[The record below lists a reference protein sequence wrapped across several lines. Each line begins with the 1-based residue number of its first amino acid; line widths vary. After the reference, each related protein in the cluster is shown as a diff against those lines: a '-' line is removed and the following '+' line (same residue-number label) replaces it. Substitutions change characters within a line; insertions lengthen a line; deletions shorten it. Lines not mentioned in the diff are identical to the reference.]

1 MMAPSSPDKN
11 VIAFRAPDVYLS
23 GLLSVAFASDRIKTD
38 GELDTFL
45 EQESTWYLAG
55 VLEGS
60 ARVTCELGC
69 ILLSDGAA
77 LAVCAQSP
85 MDILFH
91 GTGRLFVLCLKG
103 SLAGS
108 ILRES
113 DCLGGSIYPGGAVK
127 LRSALEQLRRE
138 EAAAGSVSAPFA
150 SAIAYETLMAL
161 YGTGSRAMKNEKQLP
176 QVVETALKI
185 LQQDF
190 AFLDGIGDLAQR
202 LQVSQEYLT
211 RIFREYVGMTPG
223 KYLVQVRVEQAKLL
237 LEQGDHSIAFVAD
250 ACGFTNG
257 NYFARVFRSIV
268 GVTPSV
274 YQREHGAHAALP
286 HPMLDSIYVL

>member
-1 MMAPSSPDKN
+1 MRAAQTDQN

-23 GLLSVAFASDRIKTD
+23 GLLSVAFASDRMKTD

-91 GTGRLFVLCLKG
+91 GRGRLFVLCLKG

-113 DCLGGSIYPGGAVK
+113 DRLGGSIYPGGAAK
-127 LRSALEQLRRE
+127 LRSALERLRME
-138 EAAAGSVSAPFA
+138 EATVSGAFA

-161 YGTGSRAMKNEKQLP
+161 YGTGSRAAKNEKQLP

-274 YQREHGAHAALP
+274 YQREHGAHATLP